1 MTAFCPRLN
10 LNLRNKKT
18 VRKELFYN
26 DDYNNKKYIEKKI
39 K

>member
-1 MTAFCPRLN
+1 MTAFCSRLN
-10 LNLRNKKT
+10 LNLRKET